1 MENTNDFSDQVG
13 KAEDMDSLFG
23 KCPVCTVQ
31 KIIGGKWS
39 ILILYCLS
47 HGTMRF
53 GELNRLLP
61 MITQAT
67 LTKQLR
73 NLEKFRLIERVI
85 YPQVPPKVEYSLSE
99 IGEKFLPVLDAVCQ
113 WGEEYK
119 EYIHETSIDEVK
131 KNLAVNQD
139 TLVKKRE

>member
-1 MENTNDFSDQVG
+1 
-13 KAEDMDSLFG
+13 
-23 KCPVCTVQ
+23 
-31 KIIGGKWS
+31 
-39 ILILYCLS
+39 
-47 HGTMRF
+47 MRF
-53 GELNRLLP
+53 GELNRLIP

-73 NLEKFRLIERVI
+73 SLEKFRLIERMV

-119 EYIHETSIDEVK
+119 QYIHEIPIDGGK
-131 KNLAVNQD
+131 KNPSVNQD
-139 TLVKKRE
+139 ALVIK

>member
-1 MENTNDFSDQVG
+1 MDDF
-13 KAEDMDSLFG
+13 FC

-31 KIIGGKWS
+31 KMIGGKWS
-39 ILILYCLS
+39 ILILYRLS
-47 HGTMRF
+47 QGTMRF
-53 GELNRLLP
+53 GELNQSLP

-73 NLEKFRLIERVI
+73 SLEDFRLIERTV

-99 IGEKFLPVLDAVCQ
+99 IGERFLPVLDSICQ

-119 EYIHETSIDEVK
+119 KYIHEAQ
-131 KNLAVNQD
+131 N
-139 TLVKKRE
+139 

>member
-1 MENTNDFSDQVG
+1 MENTNEFSNEVG
-13 KAEDMDSLFG
+13 KAEDMDAAFG

-39 ILILYCLS
+39 ILILYRLS
-47 HGTMRF
+47 HGTIRF
-53 GELNRLLP
+53 GELNRLIP

-73 NLEKFRLIERVI
+73 SLEKFRLIERMV

-119 EYIHETSIDEVK
+119 QYIREIPIDGGK
-131 KNLAVNQD
+131 KNPSVNQD
-139 TLVKKRE
+139 TLVIK